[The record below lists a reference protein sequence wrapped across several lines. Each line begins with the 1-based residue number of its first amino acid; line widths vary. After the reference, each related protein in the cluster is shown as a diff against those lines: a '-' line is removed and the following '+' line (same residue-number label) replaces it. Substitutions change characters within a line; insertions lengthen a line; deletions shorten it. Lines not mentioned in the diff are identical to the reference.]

1 MEDNLKILNV
11 EYLRNSWSDISQI
24 VNVGFD
30 NQSKV
35 EDNLQLKMTLKDKS
49 GTSPDLLIK
58 LDNTQILI

>member
-35 EDNLQLKMTLKDKS
+35 EDNLQLMMTLKNKS
-49 GTSPDLLIK
+49 GISEELLIK
-58 LDNTQILI
+58 LDHTQILI